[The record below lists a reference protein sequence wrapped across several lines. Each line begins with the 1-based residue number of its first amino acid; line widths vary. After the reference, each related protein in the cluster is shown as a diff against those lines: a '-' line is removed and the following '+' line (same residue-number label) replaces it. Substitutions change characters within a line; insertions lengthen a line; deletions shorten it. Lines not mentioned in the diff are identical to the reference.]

1 MMTVI
6 PPIEEGTFSFDE
18 QGTITIDAG
27 TLLPSV
33 RYSLMMTLSHK
44 EEIEQD
50 PSCVECTTLQGI
62 TFEVHDLVPPEFSLA
77 IDQESSLNYDEF
89 NNVKLELLNP

>member
-6 PPIEEGTFSFDE
+6 PPVEEGTFSFDE

-50 PSCVECTTLQGI
+50 L
-62 TFEVHDLVPPEFSLA
+62 
-77 IDQESSLNYDEF
+77 SSDEIRQARRIF
-89 NNVKLELLNP
+89 AGWQIE